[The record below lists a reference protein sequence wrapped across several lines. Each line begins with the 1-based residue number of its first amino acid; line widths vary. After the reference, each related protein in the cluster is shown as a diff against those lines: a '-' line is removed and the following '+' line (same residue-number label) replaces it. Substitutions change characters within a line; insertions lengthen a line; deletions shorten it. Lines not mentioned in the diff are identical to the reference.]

1 MCEVQGA
8 RGLLLGHLM
17 CVKPLWAKPVFHQR
31 LGCGVILRFI
41 LVELGRDLMK
51 HTLRKVLWFW

>member
-1 MCEVQGA
+1 MCEV
-8 RGLLLGHLM
+8 RGGPWTSFKAFNVCKAFVGQTCLS
-17 CVKPLWAKPVFHQR
+17 QR